1 MKGFGIEI
9 KNDLLEKK
17 HIESMGIAVWM
28 YMWCIDKMTS
38 ISEDGIGKVLG
49 GKPIRFKEIGDELGI
64 SIRTYQRWSAVLSE
78 HGYINTLR
86 TPYGVVI
93 SVNKAHKRFGKRY
106 ATNDTSDTTNMAHL
120 YDKSGTSNKTVS
132 VDKTIDTIAAVAARA
147 EKSKK
152 SAEESNKMIAE
163 YNFDEYLK
171 SMEDNPSRH
180 IQVIAF
186 YFKKKKLRFKTLQE
200 VQSAIRRHLRAAR
213 EVANFDDDAIV
224 GAYKKADR
232 EYQNL
237 YTVETLLKILTR

>member
-1 MKGFGIEI
+1 MVANEVLYRQDLSWKAKGVYAYLFSKPDGWDFSGDRITNEGSDGRKVI
-9 KNDLLEKK
+9 FASLKELEKVGLLERKRQK
-17 HIESMGIAVWM
+17 DGRMDYILKYSERKD
-28 YMWCIDKMTS
+28 IDENPT
-38 ISEDGIGKVLG
+38 EPLA
-49 GKPIRFKEIGDELGI
+49 L
-64 SIRTYQRWSAVLSE
+64 
-78 HGYINTLR
+78 
-86 TPYGVVI
+86 
-93 SVNKAHKRFGKRY
+93 FGKEPKRSM
-106 ATNDTSDTTNMAHL
+106 TETGSV
-120 YDKSGTSNKTVS
+120 SNK
-132 VDKTIDTIAAVAARA
+132 DKESNKDKYIAAVAARA

-152 SAEESNKMIAE
+152 NAEESNKMIAE

-171 SMEDNPSRH
+171 SMEDNPARH

-200 VQSAIRRHLRAAR
+200 VQSAIKRHLRAAR